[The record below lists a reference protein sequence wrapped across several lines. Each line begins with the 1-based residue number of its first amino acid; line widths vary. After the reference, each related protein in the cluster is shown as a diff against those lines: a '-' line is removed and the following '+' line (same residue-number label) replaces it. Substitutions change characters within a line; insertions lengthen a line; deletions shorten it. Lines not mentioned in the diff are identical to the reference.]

1 MKDNFEVL
9 IKYFVISINL
19 KKKFIS
25 DIREF
30 GNIKK

>member
-9 IKYFVISINL
+9 IKYFVINL